1 MNGSRLNKFPL
12 EMWTGTSALKNEP
25 SVSLP
30 TGTDEILAP
39 SQKAGM
45 RKHRWEGDTRS
56 RSELGAQLET
66 QVSLG
71 GPFWYVER
79 RGDSI

>member
-1 MNGSRLNKFPL
+1 
-12 EMWTGTSALKNEP
+12 MWTGTSALKNEP

-39 SQKAGM
+39 SQQAGM

-66 QVSLG
+66 QVSLS

-79 RGDSI
+79 RGDSF